1 MRPLGTCI
9 HECAAMIFDRTF
21 DVLDVSQPTTLY
33 YLEIHIEAM
42 MAAVGECGSP
52 ESGQAL

>member
-1 MRPLGTCI
+1 MLPLGTYIC
-9 HECAAMIFDRTF
+9 ECAAMTYDRTF

-42 MAAVGECGSP
+42 MAAVGECSSP